1 MTTEQAIQKIENT
14 LNMSF
19 ELFSKDS
26 DWQPIIAT
34 RNQLYY
40 LKNMLEKKSNK
51 SKLNE
56 INIGLIAVR
65 EFENDYEDFASM
77 IYEIV
82 DTVRLLQNN
91 RL

>member
-14 LNMSF
+14 LNSSF
-19 ELFSKDS
+19 ELFSKDT

-34 RNQLYY
+34 RNQLDY
-40 LKNMLEKKSNK
+40 LKKVLENKSDK
-51 SKLNE
+51 SKLNN

-65 EFENDYEDFASM
+65 EFESDYEDFAKK
-77 IYEIV
+77 IYEV
-82 DTVRLLQNN
+82 VGVVNFLKSN